1 MRPDG
6 RASFAYASQDASP
19 SLLASDT
26 QPPETVLRVWLWRP
40 LEFSVAPGPGAGSG
54 RGGRGDSILGLL
66 QFALELLAHTG
77 LQGCGREPLLREA
90 TL

>member
-1 MRPDG
+1 M
-6 RASFAYASQDASP
+6 
-19 SLLASDT
+19 
-26 QPPETVLRVWLWRP
+26 
-40 LEFSVAPGPGAGSG
+40 APGPGAGGG

-90 TL
+90 TLQKGDTGAEVGKAVDPARNLFPTENLEEEEGC